1 MKNICIF
8 LIIIP
13 LFLNYKFPDLNIDSN
28 LNSLLNKLKTNI
40 PEFIID
46 IRDKLEEFKE
56 MTFETQQEVLE
67 DLNST
72 IKVIIKEIKE
82 EGENI
87 NEKLKEFIEKGTK
100 IARFLTGRDCGILD
114 YIPFY
119 KCTDIKKYL
128 LKHILELTREE
139 LKCSKIINLITT
151 NLISNDL
158 VYNLKAILF
167 FVESLSSNPDAFIEG
182 SAQILYD
189 IINCIQENYDIY
201 WPKIEKFLKID
212 EISSEIKKDSLFIL
226 FYSISNL
233 VHLVRKEEQNGIL
246 TKLNGLIYNDIAKNL
261 QKSIF
266 SFAKSFNEFGTSF
279 YNISSSLSLNVTI
292 NPGGLGLETDSKL
305 FISNNNDKGIKII
318 LHSNYLLRMKGA
330 YSIQTIVFDSPL
342 VSFRA
347 KRETENKVSNIFVG
361 ITLYD
366 KNGNEIIVS
375 DINIDDFRPQI
386 LFEKKLYKAMKTCLF
401 YNEEEDKL
409 ETSGIKTENNY
420 ILDGKAYIR
429 CIPKHLTSFTIG
441 ISEFSFY
448 NIEKIICISII
459 IIIIIVALI
468 IGYICLRKKLNKNI
482 NSSEIENKD
491 RNKKNYMGL
500 EEEEK

>member
-1 MKNICIF
+1 MKKLFIF

-13 LFLNYKFPDLNIDSN
+13 LFLNYKFPDLNIDLS

-56 MTFETQQEVLE
+56 MTFETQQEVLKH
-67 DLNST
+67 LNST
-72 IKVIIKEIKE
+72 MKGIIKEIKE
-82 EGENI
+82 KKENI
-87 NEKLKEFIEKGTK
+87 NEKLKEFIQKGTK
-100 IARFLTGRDCGILD
+100 IANFLTGRDCGVLD

-119 KCTDIKKYL
+119 ECSDIKKYL
-128 LKHILELTREE
+128 LKNILGLVREE
-139 LKCSKIINLITT
+139 LQCSKIIDMITT

-158 VYNLKAILF
+158 VYNLKSMLF
-167 FVESLSSNPDAFIEG
+167 FIESLSSNPDAFIEG
-182 SAQILYD
+182 SAQILFD
-189 IINCIQENYDIY
+189 VINCFQENFDIY

-212 EISSEIKKDSLFIL
+212 EISSEVKKDSLFIL
-226 FYSISNL
+226 IYSISNL
-233 VHLVRKEEQNGIL
+233 VQLVRQEEQDGIL
-246 TKLNGLIYNDIAKNL
+246 TKLNGLIYNDIAKKL

-266 SFAKSFNEFGTSF
+266 NFAKSFNEFGTSF

-292 NPGGLGLETDSKL
+292 NPGSLGLSTDSKL

-342 VSFRA
+342 VSLRG
-347 KRETENKVSNIFVG
+347 KREVENNVSNIFVG

-366 KNGNEIIVS
+366 KNGSEIFVS

-401 YNEEEDKL
+401 YNEEDDKL
-409 ETSGIKTENNY
+409 ESSGIKTENNY
-420 ILDGKAYIR
+420 ILDGKSYIR
-429 CIPKHLTSFTIG
+429 CIPRHLTSFTIG
-441 ISEFSFY
+441 TSEFTFY
-448 NIEKIICISII
+448 NIKKVIYITVII
-459 IIIIIVALI
+459 IIFIAALI
-468 IGYICLRKKLNKNI
+468 IGYICIRKKTNNNI
-482 NSSEIENKD
+482 KSIDIEKKVI
-491 RNKKNYMGL
+491 NKKNYFGL
-500 EEEEK
+500 DEEEK